1 MGLHTE
7 AEMIEV
13 SKSSVIKHVGK
24 SIGVVALA
32 IASAFFA
39 AYCRK
44 AFGGVIFA
52 LSFVLVVAASIP
64 MVMFF
69 NFFQILIQNVAP
81 RLTSWMSLRFTIFST
96 IVSICFIGIKMI
108 RVELG

>member
-7 AEMIEV
+7 AEKIEV

-24 SIGVVALA
+24 GIGVVALA

-69 NFFQILIQNVAP
+69 NLFSDPDSKRSPKTNIMDEPEIHNIFND
-81 RLTSWMSLRFTIFST
+81 SLNMFHRD
-96 IVSICFIGIKMI
+96 KDD
-108 RVELG
+108 